1 MNADKYLQH
10 LPPHVRPEFLVWLA
24 KRDAQTGLKAF
35 RSGYDHGWHD
45 GQQDNERIA

>member
-1 MNADKYLQH
+1 MTVDDFTIH
-10 LPPHVRPEFLVWLA
+10 LPPHVRPEFVAWLA

-35 RSGYDHGWHD
+35 LSGYDHGWHD